1 MLLLDI
7 FVSRMLQ
14 ELLNVASRMSQ
25 EMLDIEQEGNT
36 PNGCD
41 SHITGKFSGRHVAF
55 TLPALS
61 TLCMLLVV
69 PQTRTACVLF
79 LARTAF

>member
-1 MLLLDI
+1 MLLSDI
-7 FVSRMLQ
+7 FVSRMFQ
-14 ELLNVASRMSQ
+14 ELLNTASSMSQ

-41 SHITGKFSGRHVAF
+41 SHIAGKFSGRHVAF

-61 TLCMLLVV
+61 TLCMILVV
-69 PQTRTACVLF
+69 LQALTTCVLF